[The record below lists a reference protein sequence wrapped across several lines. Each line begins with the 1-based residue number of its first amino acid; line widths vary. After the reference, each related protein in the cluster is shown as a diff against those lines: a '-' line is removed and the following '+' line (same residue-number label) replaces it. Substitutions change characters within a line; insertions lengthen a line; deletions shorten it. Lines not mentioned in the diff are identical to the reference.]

1 MSALA
6 GLVLGLGVRLAF
18 LLFAVLLLAA
28 PAHSASVLSVGDGDT
43 ITVNEFLKSIQV
55 NDSDNK
61 ELTSTP
67 SPGKTS
73 SMLTLKKGTSSDDR
87 NKITQ

>member
-1 MSALA
+1 M
-6 GLVLGLGVRLAF
+6 RWAF
-18 LLFAVLLLAA
+18 LISELLLLSA
-28 PAHSASVLSVGDGDT
+28 PVHSASVLSVGDGDT
-43 ITVNEFLKSIQV
+43 IRVNEFLKSIQV